1 MHPVLTS
8 RPMSGFPVS
17 IATSLALETLFNPTM
32 QVADESRIVPQKVDP
47 TTYDLYMINVS
58 TLARNLL
65 QSVPWRDIAT
75 VPKNQVVDA
84 LLEEIEFLTG
94 FFQAANLSLKFYW
107 NSYSFALKTYDSKKI
122 RQPTT
127 PQQQAFQQ
135 LMDYCTA
142 PIRKQ
147 DEVLTFSKDISVD
160 RGAKCL
166 LMSHVPWDLL
176 SWGNFHKLDLLES
189 HTGKVKSRKDWNTK
203 YYPIKDKDF
212 SFLPFMEYLLTTFGD
227 NVMFTPAPLK
237 ERLELYDV
245 LVKKRVHPLMSEL
258 SVGFIL
264 GGNH

>member
-1 MHPVLTS
+1 MHPVLAT

-17 IATSLALETLFNPTM
+17 IATSLAMETLFNPVID
-32 QVADESRIVPQKVDP
+32 VADATRAVPQKVDP
-47 TTYDLYMINVS
+47 VTYDLYMINVS
-58 TLARNLL
+58 TLVRNLI
-65 QSVPWRDIAT
+65 QSVPWRDIST
-75 VPKNQVVDA
+75 IPKNQVVDA

-94 FFQAANLSLKFYW
+94 FFQAANLPLKFYW
-107 NSYSFALKTYDSKKI
+107 NSYSFALKTYDSGKI

-127 PQQQAFQQ
+127 SQQQAFQQ
-135 LMDYCTA
+135 LMDYCTT

-160 RGAKCL
+160 RSAKCL

-189 HTGKVKSRKDWNTK
+189 HTGKVKTRKDWNTK

-227 NVMFTPAPLK
+227 SVMFVPAPLK
-237 ERLELYDV
+237 ERLALYDA

-258 SVGFIL
+258 SMGFIL
-264 GGNH
+264 GNS